1 MRVFSSSLCAREVWN
16 PSTRVAFTRIY
27 RFLILEGQL
36 PSYSPRRSSSPP
48 CPRASKFSNSHLC
61 LARERETWLQG
72 VEVLVSFRKPWLF
85 VFDVREKSFDS
96 IVCRTIFFSFFFVVL
111 DNLKIILGNIAISNH
126 VLYSYALLFKC
137 LLFKTDNKMNLEEIK
152 IWKELL
158 IIGEKFE

>member
-1 MRVFSSSLCAREVWN
+1 MKERVTQCHCEFVTTLSVLPFFVFYARLLLELVCTRGMN

-96 IVCRTIFFSFFFVVL
+96 IVCRTIFFSF
-111 DNLKIILGNIAISNH
+111 S
-126 VLYSYALLFKC
+126 
-137 LLFKTDNKMNLEEIK
+137 
-152 IWKELL
+152 
-158 IIGEKFE
+158 